1 MCDGGT
7 VIRAIIKNET
17 EQIMDFSALST
28 HKYPKRLAET
38 GMPSAQVDAHADFA
52 GELIKVIS
60 TQDEKMET
68 LRSENSIE
76 HARLEARISE
86 AKQDIMRWVLV
97 VVGAGVAILAT
108 LITATT
114 ILLKVTS

>member
-1 MCDGGT
+1 L
-7 VIRAIIKNET
+7 VRAIIEYET
-17 EQIMDFSALST
+17 EQIMDFSALSA
-28 HKYPKRLAET
+28 HKYAKRLADA
-38 GMPSAQVDAHADFA
+38 GVPPAQVDAHADFA
-52 GELIKVIS
+52 GELIRIVS
-60 TQDEKMET
+60 AQETSMEI
-68 LRSENSIE
+68 RWSENSIE

-114 ILLKVTS
+114 ILLKLSA